1 MSWEEIQKIAAK
13 YGLKIMQTEMDLLL
27 QIARLPSSEI
37 ADLFNDIA
45 IADVFSPKVETLF

>member
-1 MSWEEIQKIAAK
+1 MSWEEMQKIAAK
-13 YGLKIMQTEMDLLL
+13 YGVEVARTEMDLLL

-45 IADVFSPKVETLF
+45 IADVFSPKVTSLF

>member
-13 YGLKIMQTEMDLLL
+13 YGIKITQTEMDLLL

-45 IADVFSPKVETLF
+45 IADVFSPKIETLF